1 MTTEQID
8 KFLLQHDTTDAPVRI
23 SFRSRNSV
31 TGVFINTPDFEE
43 LKVKNFWR
51 IVDQIN
57 LARWKKSKD
66 YNLCR
71 MFNGAEFTK
80 LAIVQ

>member
-8 KFLLQHDTTDAPVRI
+8 RFLSQNETTDTPVRI
-23 SFRSRNSV
+23 SFRTRNAV
-31 TGVFINTPDFEE
+31 TGVFITTPDFEE
-43 LKVKNFWR
+43 LKLKNFWR
-51 IVDQIN
+51 IVDKID
-57 LARWKKSKD
+57 LVRWKKSKD